1 MSNNVVDIVVQLT
14 DKNAKAGLEKIAA
27 TSKGTVAELSKL
39 KNEMFAI
46 GASAGL
52 AGLGSKLAKEALAWN
67 LSVKKMQSL
76 TGATAEHIS
85 R

>member
-46 GASAGL
+46 GAGAGL
-52 AGLGSKLAKEALAWN
+52 AQKR
-67 LSVKKMQSL
+67 
-76 TGATAEHIS
+76 H
-85 R
+85 

>member
-39 KNEMFAI
+39 KNEMFANRCECR
-46 GASAGL
+46 SCR
-52 AGLGSKLAKEALAWN
+52 
-67 LSVKKMQSL
+67 
-76 TGATAEHIS
+76 S
-85 R
+85 RF